1 MIKNEYDL
9 LKTLAVLLVILG
21 HITIIYKDSYEVLEI
36 LTTIIYIYFICP
48 FSSLSAVLFINW
60 DVTII
65 NTHNFSL
72 F

>member
-36 LTTIIYIYFICP
+36 LT
-48 FSSLSAVLFINW
+48 
-60 DVTII
+60 
-65 NTHNFSL
+65 
-72 F
+72 

>member
-36 LTTIIYIYFICP
+36 LTTIIYISYAP
-48 FSSLSAVLFINW
+48 FHRSQRCYLSIG
-60 DVTII
+60 T
-65 NTHNFSL
+65 
-72 F
+72 